1 MEEFTYIYLGG
12 HLAEVVCGHSA
23 FVFFFMYIPMT
34 SPMPQYFSRFGQ
46 CEFQDLAGE
55 ELDISNLHA
64 HVIESPAREILLS
77 SHRRFNFG
85 QSEAGIDALTLLS
98 DLSRLAPSVAKD
110 FVPKHFAEN
119 SVPFRL
125 LNDIYSQCE
134 PKGYIA
140 LSYCRKRVEADTPR
154 RVVTPIAFG
163 WSKEEDQFP
172 IPTSNAI
179 FQAVLR
185 EKRPEEGLW
194 YDQVCINQDDET
206 ERVASMG
213 AIDTIYQ
220 NARTVVVALDD
231 VAATPDEE
239 QFLRYYVE
247 RYAYSE
253 LPNDQQPN
261 TGMSPPV
268 MHQYPL
274 LWSFLERVLSSAW
287 FGRAW
292 CAHEM
297 RSGQN
302 HVFVLPCYSPYGGQ
316 VSTVIRFTGAFFLH
330 LLVLA
335 NEIYPATP
343 AYHGKLRSL
352 HEFFH
357 QRITLNGDTF
367 LAMQRPDTPQM
378 SNSDGVALIPK
389 IAETFKLQASGN
401 PRLSPHLRQQDAN
414 RDKMG
419 IALNASGLPLAM
431 TSANTLSRPNIEDE
445 CLRSLLLVGLA
456 ARDPVAL
463 CTTGTPL
470 RLHDGST
477 SWLSRPTPLDISSIR
492 PAPPRFSRRATPIA
506 QGSDGR
512 AEYAQLDLVFLD
524 LPHRTNPNPSF
535 SSQVVRARTLIDL
548 CIQYQLDGGALWNS
562 WQAQGH
568 PRALTMRNT
577 FIQTLACV
585 FECGPQWLLEL
596 SSRLKTYDTLTLEPH
611 TIEMMLNPHLIL
623 QNYIILPEGQAAL
636 SSLLAFLST
645 LITSGIPWASGA
657 SEYNYGPLMINGPGS
672 SSSDQ
677 DASVLTPTYGGKAI
691 IFAPFEHSKTLLIA
705 VPAAVKDSHYDTLA
719 RGWVLTSM
727 NPYTGSAKRTVSWT
741 LQSKAVLFGD
751 TIFTTSLEC
760 SGNSD
765 VRNHCVYG
773 P

>member
-1 MEEFTYIYLGG
+1 
-12 HLAEVVCGHSA
+12 
-23 FVFFFMYIPMT
+23 MYT
-34 SPMPQYFSRFGQ
+34 STTSQMPQYFSRFAQ
-46 CEFQDLAGE
+46 CEFQDVAGE
-55 ELDISNLHA
+55 ELDVSNLHA
-64 HVIESPAREILLS
+64 QIIEPQTREILLCS
-77 SHRRFNFG
+77 QRQSNYG
-85 QSEAGIDALTLLS
+85 QPQTAIDAITLLS
-98 DLSRLAPSVAKD
+98 DLTRLAPSVAKD
-110 FVPKHFAEN
+110 FVPKQYAEN

-125 LNDIYSQCE
+125 LNDIYSQGK
-134 PKGYIA
+134 PNGYIA
-140 LSYCRKRVEADTPR
+140 LSYCRKKVDADTPR
-154 RVVTPIAFG
+154 RVITPIAFG
-163 WSKEEDQFP
+163 WSKEEDQFV

-185 EKRPEEGLW
+185 EKRPDEGLW

-213 AIDTIYQ
+213 SIDTIYQ

-231 VAATPDEE
+231 LVTPPDEE

-253 LPNDQQPN
+253 SPLNQQPHA
-261 TGMSPPV
+261 GMSPPV

-274 LWSFLERVLSSAW
+274 LRSFLERVLTSAW
-287 FGRAW
+287 FSRAW

-297 RSGQN
+297 RSGQS
-302 HVFVLPCYSPYGGQ
+302 HVFVVPCYSAYDDR

-335 NEIYPATP
+335 SEIYPITP

-357 QRITLNGDTF
+357 QRITSDGDAF
-367 LAMQRPDTPQM
+367 LAAQRPDTPQM
-378 SNSDGVALIPK
+378 LVSDGVTLIPN
-389 IAETFKLQASGN
+389 IAETFQLQAGGN
-401 PRLSPHLRQQDAN
+401 PRLPPHLRQQDAN

-431 TSANTLSRPNIEDE
+431 TSVHTLTRPNIEDE

-463 CTTGTPL
+463 CTTGAPL

-477 SWLSRPTPLDISSIR
+477 SWLSRPTPLDMNSTL
-492 PAPPRFSRRATPIA
+492 PAPVRFSRRATPIS

-512 AEYAQLDLVFLD
+512 AEFAQLDLVFLD
-524 LPHRTNPNPSF
+524 LPHRNNPNPSF
-535 SSQVVRARTLIDL
+535 STQVSRARKLVDL
-548 CIQYQLDGGALWNS
+548 CIQYQLDGSALWNS
-562 WQAQGH
+562 WQVPDH
-568 PRALTMRNT
+568 PRASTMRNT

-596 SSRLKTYDTLTLEPH
+596 SSRLRPYNVPVMEPH
-611 TIEMMLNPHLIL
+611 VIEMLLNPHLIL
-623 QNYIILPEGQAAL
+623 HNYVLLSEGQAAF
-636 SSLLAFLST
+636 SSLITFVST

-657 SEYNYGPLMINGPGS
+657 SEHSHGPLIVSGPDS
-672 SSSDQ
+672 SSSPESPR
-677 DASVLTPTYGGKAI
+677 AYGGKAI
-691 IFAPFEHSKTLLIA
+691 IFAPFQHSKTLLIA
-705 VPAAVKDSHYDTLA
+705 VPAAVKDAHYDTLA
-719 RGWVLTSM
+719 RGWVVTSM

-741 LQSKAVLFGD
+741 LQSKGVIYGD
-751 TIFTTSLEC
+751 AMFANKLERC
-760 SGNSD
+760 GDED

-773 P
+773 PSAV